1 MFMRLAPMTHLAETA
16 AALKKSVID
25 LYSRMYPPL
34 RDIKGYIEK
43 MQRRPSFW
51 WNTAMGNGPDDLED
65 YFRLIQE
72 NDVMCGYVYGN
83 YICFFIPVCSPF
95 MSTK

>member
-1 MFMRLAPMTHLAETA
+1 
-16 AALKKSVID
+16 
-25 LYSRMYPPL
+25 
-34 RDIKGYIEK
+34 
-43 MQRRPSFW
+43 
-51 WNTAMGNGPDDLED
+51 MGNGPDDLED